1 MASVVKKRTITRAR
15 ETLTC
20 NPCRSR
26 KLKCDKDIPCSSCTK
41 RGEAEACSY
50 AKRPVRKEHADQ
62 SKTARAE
69 ERLQHLGDLLEI
81 YASSGAVNNVTSHT
95 EEDESSTCTN
105 GSATYIGATHFSA
118 MLDDIEWLRQYLRH
132 RVRESSI
139 RLTFLFGGTPRL
151 PLQVVLA
158 NHLPPK
164 IEVDRRLAAYFRAE
178 AIAAPCIHTPHF
190 KRHLF
195 SILDLFR
202 GVGRARLYDESPD
215 EGHKHN
221 FSLAATHCLAIGRYS
236 RPQPLAVEALAVY
249 IQAKVIVTLDPLHMP
264 WAITVGYYR
273 EPDNFKLL
281 TAFEGEMRR
290 KTWSFA
296 MQLDLLISFQL
307 GLPNNVQF
315 GSWDTR
321 PPSNLKDEDFDEDSA
336 VLPPPRPAHEPTK
349 TTFYTAKHMLMTVFD
364 KILKYALAA
373 GSIRSEEELI
383 ALDAE
388 GFQARYETLPA
399 VLHYRSI
406 STSLTDP
413 AYIKCRCVL
422 HRKHVT
428 TGRLESIRVR
438 FEAASQ
444 IVGAFFWEM
453 YPELKPGGQ
462 FYDDRWLLGSITG
475 NDYLLA
481 VMVLCLLMCQSRRAA
496 VPGLTQEELQSKAD
510 VSIAARRTR
519 RIFEAMLSPCQ
530 GATANGTGTMQS
542 DIDFTQSWNDPWS
555 NMFDTHEWAFLE
567 ESLNSNF
574 ETQ

>member
-1 MASVVKKRTITRAR
+1 M
-15 ETLTC
+15 
-20 NPCRSR
+20 
-26 KLKCDKDIPCSSCTK
+26 
-41 RGEAEACSY
+41 
-50 AKRPVRKEHADQ
+50 
-62 SKTARAE
+62 
-69 ERLQHLGDLLEI
+69 
-81 YASSGAVNNVTSHT
+81 TSHPT
-95 EEDESSTCTN
+95 KGTSTTSHWQPHTVLLSGDTADHSHLLWRRWLSTSKQKSS
-105 GSATYIGATHFSA
+105 SP
-118 MLDDIEWLRQYLRH
+118 W
-132 RVRESSI
+132 I
-139 RLTFLFGGTPRL
+139 RL
-151 PLQVVLA
+151 
-158 NHLPPK
+158 
-164 IEVDRRLAAYFRAE
+164 
-178 AIAAPCIHTPHF
+178 
-190 KRHLF
+190 
-195 SILDLFR
+195 SILASCS
-202 GVGRARLYDESPD
+202 GRLCS
-215 EGHKHN
+215 
-221 FSLAATHCLAIGRYS
+221 
-236 RPQPLAVEALAVY
+236 
-249 IQAKVIVTLDPLHMP
+249 LHMP

-413 AYIKCRCVL
+413 AYIVITRKCIELLYQKCRCVL

-496 VPGLTQEELQSKAD
+496 VPGLTQEELQSVLRLLKH
-510 VSIAARRTR
+510 S
-519 RIFEAMLSPCQ
+519 L
-530 GATANGTGTMQS
+530 
-542 DIDFTQSWNDPWS
+542 DICI
-555 NMFDTHEWAFLE
+555 
-567 ESLNSNF
+567 
-574 ETQ
+574 